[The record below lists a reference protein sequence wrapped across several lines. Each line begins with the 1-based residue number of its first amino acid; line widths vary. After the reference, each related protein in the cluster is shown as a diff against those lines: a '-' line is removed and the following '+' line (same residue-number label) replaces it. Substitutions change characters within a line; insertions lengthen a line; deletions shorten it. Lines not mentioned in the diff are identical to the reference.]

1 MTALIGAIST
11 LLVTTLLV
19 GAVLRGSWAFAL
31 VAIMFPLEQLLQSSN
46 PLFIQ
51 VPWLFN
57 LLVGLACVACL
68 VLKPARGR
76 GYEAAF
82 NPAVVVATL
91 LVLLAFASLLW
102 SPQSENVNDIIR
114 SSLPPFILSIL
125 IVPLLID
132 GLDDLA
138 ESIKV
143 MLCAGPIIAAGV
155 LFNPSSKNVWGR
167 LILDLG
173 AFKSSPLALSEMG
186 GTLVILAV
194 LFSWR
199 SSFGVLIRLT
209 AALLGAALFFASS
222 SRGQVIFSGLVSLA
236 FYPMAYRLANVG
248 SFILNS
254 VLLGTLGG
262 VAVLGA
268 QLFAQSGSDRRW
280 ALAGRDALE
289 RVRMVTDYLGTWA
302 SQPAAWFVGFGNGA
316 FYALGLGDVYVHN
329 SYIEALAE
337 LGIVGFSLL
346 LLLTWFGLRG
356 AWRLFSSWRES
367 PRDRNLAAV
376 LMALL
381 AYQILLSFKQGS
393 FMGEK
398 HLLMLFVVATRLSML
413 DQPAG
418 ESELERDMGEA
429 AGETGHDHDA
439 AMGRT

>member
-11 LLVTTLLV
+11 LLVVTLLV

-57 LLVGLACVACL
+57 LLVGLACMACL
-68 VLKPARGR
+68 ILKPARGR
-76 GYEAAF
+76 TYEAAF
-82 NPAVVVATL
+82 NPGVIAASL
-91 LVLLAFASLLW
+91 LVMMAFASLLW
-102 SPQSENVNDIIR
+102 SPQSDDASAIIR
-114 SSLPPFILSIL
+114 SSLPPFILGII
-125 IVPLLID
+125 IVPLLLD
-132 GLDDLA
+132 GLDDFE
-138 ESIKV
+138 ESIRV
-143 MLCAGPIIAAGV
+143 ILVAGPIIAAGI
-155 LFNPSSKNVWGR
+155 LFNPSSRNVWGR

-173 AFKSSPLALSEMG
+173 SFKSSPLALSEMG

-194 LFSWR
+194 LFSWK
-199 SSFGVLIRLT
+199 SSRGLTIRLT

-222 SRGQVIFSGLVSLA
+222 SRGQVIFSGLVSVA

-248 SFILNS
+248 SFVLNS
-254 VLLGTLGG
+254 MILAILGS

-289 RVRMVTDYLGTWA
+289 RLRMVTDFLGTWA
-302 SQPAAWFVGFGNGA
+302 SQPAAWLVGFGNGA
-316 FYALGLGDVYVHN
+316 FYAMGLGDVYVHN
-329 SYIEALAE
+329 TYVEALAE
-337 LGIVGFSLL
+337 LGIIGFAMLIL
-346 LLLTWFGLRG
+346 VTWFGLRG
-356 AWRLFSSWRES
+356 AWRLFDGWRES
-367 PRDRNLAAV
+367 PRDRNLSAV
-376 LMALL
+376 LLAML

-413 DQPAG
+413 DQPG
-418 ESELERDMGEA
+418 V
-429 AGETGHDHDA
+429 GHDEDHIHDSGEGTDGSA
-439 AMGRT
+439 KPALS